1 MSINWFVG
9 VDISKK
15 TLDFAFCRKNK
26 EILDNSHFVTENS
39 KKGIVEA
46 LRWLSSRG
54 AKKHNMWICMEH
66 TGEYT
71 LELWKYLEEKKIR
84 CTVANAVNIKRSLD
98 FELSRGKTDKV
109 DAYRIAWFCAK
120 NIDELELSK
129 LPSEAFLRLKMLSSE
144 RRSYIRQRASFL
156 SKRNT
161 YHVAN
166 YSEVETRLQA
176 VIKALSACIKA
187 IEKEILEL
195 IQSDEE
201 IAQNYAFLTSIPGIS
216 FVNALNTIIYTL
228 NFMAFKNA
236 RQYACY
242 AGVAPFAYSSGTSTR
257 GKTKVSKLGNRQ
269 IKADLTQAAKCA
281 VIWDSDLKHYY
292 TRKSS
297 EGKDYG
303 KIMNV
308 VKFKLIER
316 MFAVVLNKRAYV
328 KMSTYL
334 S

>member
-1 MSINWFVG
+1 MNVNWFVG
-9 VDISKK
+9 VDISKS

-26 EILDNSHFVTENS
+26 EILGNSHFVTENS
-39 KKGIVEA
+39 KKGITEA
-46 LRWLSSRG
+46 LRWLNSHKV
-54 AKKHNMWICMEH
+54 KKQDMWVCMEH

-71 LELWKYLEEKKIR
+71 FELWKYLESKQIS
-84 CTVANAVNIKRSLD
+84 CTVVNAVNIKRSLNV
-98 FELSRGKTDKV
+98 ELSRGKTDKI

-129 LPSEAFLRLKMLSSE
+129 MPSDTFLQLKMLCAE
-144 RRSYIRQRASFL
+144 RRSYIRQRASML
-156 SKRNT
+156 SKRTT

-166 YSEVETRLQA
+166 YSEVEVRLQTL
-176 VIKALSACIKA
+176 IKALSASIKA
-187 IEKEILEL
+187 IEKQIMVLVY
-195 IQSDEE
+195 SDED
-201 IAQNYAFLTSIPGIS
+201 IAKNYNYLTSIPGIS

-228 NFMAFKNA
+228 NFRAFKNA

-242 AGVAPFAYSSGTSTR
+242 AGIAPFSYSSGTSTR
-257 GKTKVSKLGNRQ
+257 GKTRVSKLGNRQ

-281 VIWDSDLKHYY
+281 VIWDPELRNYY
-292 TRKSS
+292 ERKST

-303 KIMNV
+303 KIMNAI
-308 VKFKLIER
+308 KFKLIER
-316 MFAVVLNKRAYV
+316 MFAVVLNKRLYV